1 MAAGAA
7 LLAFLGQTQAPDLRV
22 SQFSRNKHNTA
33 APAYAPARGAE
44 PLPDATAPLAF
55 LECWSEPDK
64 ACFYRF
70 VAEQEAL
77 FKDLPLPDLNAKV
90 AEVARQFW
98 LTVKYTDD
106 RCYVRFDG
114 TLTADAQ
121 LRATLLALLKCIPA
135 ATLEA
140 QAVQVRRKG
149 SRFREPQLT
158 PSSLRFR
165 CRPTIPRFV

>member
-1 MAAGAA
+1 M
-7 LLAFLGQTQAPDLRV
+7 P
-22 SQFSRNKHNTA
+22 SQFSRNERSNA
-33 APAYAPARGAE
+33 APAYAPARETE
-44 PLPDATAPLAF
+44 PLPDAAAPP
-55 LECWSEPDK
+55 ECWPEPDK

-70 VAEQEAL
+70 VAKQEAL